1 MDDGLIMTTQNTS
14 RGQTPSTLMH
24 AMQVLQITAAQGE
37 RGASVEDYL
46 DGLSLSRPTVY
57 RLLKGLKDQGFL
69 RPAPS
74 RGRYLLGYELLVLG
88 SQAGNG
94 AGLRDLTRPR
104 LLSLAQQFGDSFYLF
119 APDGTNAV
127 CLEVQNGDYP
137 VGSFVRATG
146 GRIPLGVGQA
156 SIAILAH
163 LKPQERESILKRNA
177 ERLARDYQISLEAI
191 ATEIENSRCIGY
203 AKGVDG
209 SQLPEYTGLAI
220 PILDHSGR
228 PLAAMSCSMLKSR
241 MTTTHQGNVLQGM
254 LDEVR
259 ELRQQAS
266 GLLYVE

>member
-1 MDDGLIMTTQNTS
+1 MTTRNTS
-14 RGQTPSTLMH
+14 RGQTPTTLMH
-24 AMQVLQITAAQGE
+24 AMQVLQITASQGP
-37 RGASVEDYL
+37 RGASIDDYL
-46 DGLSLSRPTVY
+46 DALTLSRPTIY

-69 RPAPS
+69 RPAPT

-127 CLEVQNGDYP
+127 CLEVQNGEYP

-146 GRIPLGVGQA
+146 GRVPLGAGQA
-156 SIAILAH
+156 SIALLAH
-163 LKPQERESILKRNA
+163 LDIQERESILRRNA
-177 ERLARDYQISLEAI
+177 ERLERDYRISLDAI
-191 ATEIENSRCIGY
+191 VVEIEHSRRVGY
-203 AKGVDG
+203 AQGVDG

-220 PILDHSGR
+220 PILDHSGH
-228 PLAAMSCSMLKSR
+228 PLGAMSCSMLKSR
-241 MTTTHQGNVLQGM
+241 MTAAHQRNVLQGM
-254 LDEVR
+254 QDEVH
-259 ELRQQAS
+259 ELRQQAC